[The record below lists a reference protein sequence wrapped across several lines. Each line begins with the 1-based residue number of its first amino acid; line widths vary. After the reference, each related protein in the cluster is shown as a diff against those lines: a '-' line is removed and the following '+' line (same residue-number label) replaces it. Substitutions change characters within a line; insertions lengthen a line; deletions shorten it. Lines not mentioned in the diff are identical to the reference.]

1 MGVRDQLQPE
11 DLYDADSWRTEPGSR
26 GERALTPQG
35 SLPMGADAGK
45 AGELRRYLDDTERRV
60 LDQALRSDGNDLAEA
75 AARLGLNLLQLQ
87 YRMQRLGI
95 HTEAADR

>member
-1 MGVRDQLQPE
+1 
-11 DLYDADSWRTEPGSR
+11 
-26 GERALTPQG
+26 
-35 SLPMGADAGK
+35 
-45 AGELRRYLDDTERRV
+45 V